1 MQFSSTRQ
9 VYWTKEQYDVS
20 HEILSEMFNSK
31 ICKGS
36 LSDECIKLIE
46 KFQINMKEEENYL
59 NFYTQLKIAMSL
71 DAMTTFYE

>member
-1 MQFSSTRQ
+1 
-9 VYWTKEQYDVS
+9 
-20 HEILSEMFNSK
+20 MFNSK